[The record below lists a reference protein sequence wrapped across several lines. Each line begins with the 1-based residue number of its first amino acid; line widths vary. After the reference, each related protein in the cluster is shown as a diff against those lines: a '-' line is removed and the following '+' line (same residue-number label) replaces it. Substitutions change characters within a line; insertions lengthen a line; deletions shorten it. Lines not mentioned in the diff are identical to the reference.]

1 MAEELDTNL
10 PIDENINMDDSMNV
24 VQDIVTP
31 DVPVV
36 EEEIIVNEPVKPL
49 ISEITVPGKKKGEKQ
64 NPPKWTR
71 DFLRQDVIYRG
82 KPISGRE
89 FLRKNRQI
97 DFDKIIND
105 PDNVSPEMARE
116 YINLLNPYR
125 TRLAA
130 GWKEYTK
137 NGSSNILDSL
147 YQENPILFQEL
158 KKFEITTSSRPKPKP
173 EEQKWI
179 GVTTGV
185 SPRSDYEL
193 KSTDYQDF
201 LPEKGLWA
209 YQVVA
214 QNPYTAWL
222 NEFPEYSNLYTDED
236 FLYKGVDEI
245 YIRSFGISK
254 KEYEDLYGKKL
265 LAKDKLPNDA
275 MTPGEVLEYFRANPN
290 IVKGKTQEEINA
302 LRDRLFKGANI
313 KDDVFADIPDYD
325 FWKQVQ
331 MGVDPKK
338 LTRKSTFSRRY
349 NEDKNIWEKRIERF
363 QLTSTDEKIADLKNG
378 RLEKIAEDKYVY
390 YEPVTDPKEVHALNK
405 RYGKQASTSSQLDIK
420 ADINGEAYID
430 GNTGQWKYR
439 ERGKKDFVFLIQ
451 EQFLVLFSLCHLIC
465 KITSKEISCTPG
477 KWNS

>member
-97 DFDKIIND
+97 VFDKIIND

-236 FLYKGVDEI
+236 F
-245 YIRSFGISK
+245 
-254 KEYEDLYGKKL
+254 
-265 LAKDKLPNDA
+265 
-275 MTPGEVLEYFRANPN
+275 
-290 IVKGKTQEEINA
+290 
-302 LRDRLFKGANI
+302 
-313 KDDVFADIPDYD
+313 
-325 FWKQVQ
+325 
-331 MGVDPKK
+331 
-338 LTRKSTFSRRY
+338 
-349 NEDKNIWEKRIERF
+349 
-363 QLTSTDEKIADLKNG
+363 
-378 RLEKIAEDKYVY
+378 
-390 YEPVTDPKEVHALNK
+390 
-405 RYGKQASTSSQLDIK
+405 
-420 ADINGEAYID
+420 
-430 GNTGQWKYR
+430 
-439 ERGKKDFVFLIQ
+439 
-451 EQFLVLFSLCHLIC
+451 
-465 KITSKEISCTPG
+465 
-477 KWNS
+477 